1 MSDPSCRAFRELLG
15 VYVVGA
21 IEPAER
27 AALDAHLSGCYE
39 CREELA
45 NLAVLP
51 ALLHRV
57 PAEEVERMMAAGPET
72 TGQDEPSRQVLDS
85 LLAKVGAKRR
95 SRRVRALFTTAAAI
109 IIAAGGAAAVTQ
121 AVSPSGSQA
130 GTHQAFEV
138 AALHEHGV
146 DVTVHYGKLGWDS
159 TTMWVRAAGV
169 PNGTQCQFFVVTTSG
184 QRIWVGGWL
193 FVPGGSNLWYPVRA
207 DIPESS
213 LKSFVLTAGSKV
225 LSIPA

>member
-27 AALDAHLSGCYE
+27 ADVDAHLGGCYE

-45 NLAVLP
+45 SLAVLP

-57 PAEEVERMMAAGPET
+57 PAEEVERMVAAGPDAA
-72 TGQDEPSRQVLDS
+72 GQAEASREVLDS

-109 IIAAGGAAAVTQ
+109 IIAAGGAAAVTE
-121 AVSPSGSQA
+121 AVSSSSPPAATSL
-130 GTHQAFEV
+130 EV
-138 AALHEHGV
+138 AALHAHGV
-146 DVTVHYGKLGWDS
+146 DVTVHYGRAGWDS
-159 TTMWVRAAGV
+159 TTMWVRAAGI
-169 PNGTQCQFFVVTTSG
+169 PQGTECKFWVVTTSG
-184 QRIWVGGWL
+184 RRIWAGGWL
-193 FVPGGSNLWYPVRA
+193 LGPGGGKLWYPVRA
-207 DIPESS
+207 DIAESS
-213 LKSFVLTAGSKV
+213 LKGFILAAGGKV

>member
-27 AALDAHLSGCYE
+27 AAVDAHLSGCYE

-57 PAEEVERMMAAGPET
+57 PAEEVERMVAAGPET
-72 TGQDEPSRQVLDS
+72 AGQDEPSHELLDS

-109 IIAAGGAAAVTQ
+109 IIAAGGAAAITQ
-121 AVSPSGSQA
+121 AVSPSSA
-130 GTHQAFEV
+130 PATSLEV

-146 DVTVHYGKLGWDS
+146 DVTVHYGRGGWDS
-159 TTMWVRAAGV
+159 TTMWVRAAGI
-169 PNGTQCQFFVVTTSG
+169 PQGTQCQMWVVTTSG
-184 QRIWVGGWL
+184 RRIWAGGWL
-193 FVPGGSNLWYPVRA
+193 LGPGGSKLWYPVRA

-213 LKSFVLTAGSKV
+213 LKGFVLAAGSKV